1 MLILQKHLKKKT
13 KHFLSN
19 QERKH
24 TVHDVT
30 YYNLQKCDKS
40 FMLSHLFHFTSC
52 KRVIKTEIVMCQLKF
67 FTLIMQLHFLL
78 SFLILQEAVDAVRTF
93 EEAKRLRESLVKSML
108 NPLPKDGKIRLIGGE
123 NEYEGNM
130 PYSIDT

>member
-1 MLILQKHLKKKT
+1 MY
-13 KHFLSN
+13 
-19 QERKH
+19 
-24 TVHDVT
+24 DVI
-30 YYNLQKCDKS
+30 YVIFKNVINLL
-40 FMLSHLFHFTSC
+40 MLSHLFHFTSC

-67 FTLIMQLHFLL
+67 FTLTMQLHFLL

-108 NPLPKDGKIRLIGGE
+108 SPLPKDGKIRLIGGE